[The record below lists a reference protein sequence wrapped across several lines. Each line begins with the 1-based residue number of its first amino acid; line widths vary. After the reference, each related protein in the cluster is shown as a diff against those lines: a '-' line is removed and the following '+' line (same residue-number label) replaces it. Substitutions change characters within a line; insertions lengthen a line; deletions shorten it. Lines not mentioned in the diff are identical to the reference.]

1 VCKQHTNL
9 SIQYDIVFQKEEYF
23 SQTWGIE
30 VMKRLG
36 LVLLA
41 LVFAC
46 SFAAC
51 AAPAGAADSSADVT
65 PTAEIAVVTDDPLAG
80 IRNAATIEE
89 VAPYH
94 KAALEAG
101 DYATALVC
109 AERMLELDPAS
120 QDALNALTEAKV
132 ALLQQQADDL
142 KDSIANGLASAQDP
156 TAYAE
161 YVSRLLEG
169 TDFSVD
175 LPFVSDYGAAENANT
190 SGITF
195 SNLVQRGVYNGWQ
208 GGLLTA
214 QADWIYYA
222 SPAEDYGIY
231 KLRNGGADSIRLG
244 DSCGCY
250 LNVIGDWLYYCNTL
264 DDNRIYKMRTD
275 GSENQKVCEDTGR
288 YLAVIDDWMY
298 YVVEN
303 ENFNLYR
310 ARLDGSE
317 RTMLSGDPT
326 REAYCADG
334 ALYTALRD
342 KGGLYRANPDGS
354 DPAVISTRSA
364 GCYFLYDGWL
374 YMIVEDHGLV
384 IMRTSPDGTG
394 EEELLRTDG
403 NIAAFTLANGK
414 RVVSGRLEDGQ
425 PEGITVFDAETMEPG
440 AFLSVWCEGLYT
452 DTQGTVYFIDCE
464 DNSWHWL
471 NAETGE
477 TGNLN

>member
-1 VCKQHTNL
+1 
-9 SIQYDIVFQKEEYF
+9 
-23 SQTWGIE
+23 
-30 VMKRLG
+30 MRRLG

-41 LVFAC
+41 IIFVC
-46 SFAAC
+46 SFSAC
-51 AAPAGAADSSADVT
+51 TAQNSATAGAADVT
-65 PTAEIAVVTDDPLAG
+65 PTAEIAAVADDPLAA
-80 IRNAATIEE
+80 IKSAATVEE
-89 VAPYH
+89 VVPYH
-94 KAALEAG
+94 KAAVEAG
-101 DYATALVC
+101 DYETAIAC
-109 AERMLELDPAS
+109 AERMLELEPGS
-120 QDALNALTEAKV
+120 QDALNALTEANY
-132 ALLQQQADDL
+132 LRLQADADAL
-142 KDSIANGLASAQDP
+142 NAAIGRGVSEAEDTA
-156 TAYAE
+156 AYAE
-161 YVSRLLEG
+161 FAARLLEG
-169 TDFSVD
+169 LDVSFDV
-175 LPFVSDYGAAENANT
+175 PFVSDYGAAENANT

-195 SNLVQRGVYNGWQ
+195 SNLMQRGVYNGWQ

-231 KLRNGGADSIRLG
+231 KLRNGGAESIRLG
-244 DSCGCY
+244 ESCGCY

-264 DDNRIYKMRTD
+264 DDNRIYKIRTD
-275 GSENQKVCEDTGR
+275 GSENQKVCDDTGR

-342 KGGLYRANPDGS
+342 KDGLYRANPDGS
-354 DPAVISTRSA
+354 NPAVISTRSA

-374 YMIVEDHGLV
+374 YMIAEDHGLV
-384 IMRTSPDGTG
+384 IMRTRPDGTG

-414 RVVSGRLEDGQ
+414 RVVSGRLGDGQ

-440 AFLSVWCEGLYT
+440 TFLSVWCEGLYT

-464 DNSWHWL
+464 NNSWHWL